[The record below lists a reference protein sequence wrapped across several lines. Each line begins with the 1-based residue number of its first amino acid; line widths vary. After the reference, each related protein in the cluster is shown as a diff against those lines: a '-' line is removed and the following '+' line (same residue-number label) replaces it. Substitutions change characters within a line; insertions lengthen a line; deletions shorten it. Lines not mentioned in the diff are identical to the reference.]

1 MSKVIKL
8 SGTFRSKET
17 PPATF
22 VETRQLWIAD
32 EVKRLREIVK
42 TEGGSALVHPTDTD
56 LALIQTSVTNIQKW
70 RAECYGHNIGV
81 LDGKENTKEEVAR
94 LNSAEHQMAKQLRT
108 HSQKRGR
115 R

>member
-32 EVKRLREIVK
+32 EVKRIREIVQTSEK
-42 TEGGSALVHPTDTD
+42 EAIDRLAKADLCDTD
-56 LALIQTSVTNIQKW
+56 LDLIQTSVTSIQKW

-81 LDGKENTKEEVAR
+81 LDGKAGVA
-94 LNSAEHQMAKQLRT
+94 
-108 HSQKRGR
+108 
-115 R
+115 